1 MIALI
6 LLVGFALAMVLLSV
20 AAWWFTRSASLM
32 QDIAIARENADY
44 AKGIRARQL
53 RDLDDDYA
61 KKVATNR
68 PPLTPVPSVSTLP
81 GQGPKG
87 AA

>member
-32 QDIAIARENADY
+32 QDIRIARENADY

-53 RDLDDDYA
+53 RDLDDEYSR
-61 KKVATNR
+61 KLLNQR
-68 PPLTPVPSVSTLP
+68 PTLSPVPNVTEFPSP
-81 GQGPKG
+81 GPKG
-87 AA
+87 TA